1 MMIFRLG
8 HKSQHVIKNNSM
20 TLLVLLGPTGIGKT
34 DLSINLAKYFGT
46 EIVSADSRQIYKE
59 LDIGTAPPSP
69 AQLVEVKHHF
79 VKSHS
84 VFDDYTAGKY
94 EIEAMET
101 IERLFETNGFVW
113 LVGGSGLY
121 IDAVCKGI
129 DDIPGAGAEL
139 RKTIVERCETEGI
152 ESLRCEL
159 MRLDPGIDS
168 VIDIRNP
175 RRVMRA
181 LEACISSGKPYSSL
195 RKNFAKSRAFK
206 IVKIGLT
213 IDRNLLYDRINMR
226 VDRMMDTGLENE
238 ALTLYPFRELNAL
251 KTVGYRELFDCFD
264 GKTSLDESVEL
275 IKRNTRRYAK
285 RQISW
290 FARYPEI
297 KWFHP
302 DDFDA
307 ITKLIEN
314 PSI

>member
-1 MMIFRLG
+1 
-8 HKSQHVIKNNSM
+8 M
-20 TLLVLLGPTGIGKT
+20 TLLVLLGATGIGKT

-46 EIVSADSRQIYKE
+46 EIISADSRQIYKE

-69 AQLVEVKHHF
+69 AQLAEVKHHF

-84 VFDDYTAGKY
+84 IFDDYTAGKY

-101 IERLFETNGFVW
+101 IDRLSETNDFVW

-129 DDIPGAGAEL
+129 DDIPGADAEL
-139 RKTIVERCETEGI
+139 RKSIVERYKTEGL
-152 ESLRCEL
+152 ESLRFEL
-159 MRLDPGIDS
+159 MHLDPDIYNI
-168 VIDIRNP
+168 IDIHNP
-175 RRVMRA
+175 HRVMRA

-195 RKNFAKSRAFK
+195 RKNFAKSRSFK
-206 IVKIGLT
+206 IIKIGLT
-213 IDRNLLYDRINMR
+213 IDRNLLYDRINAR
-226 VDRMMDTGLENE
+226 VDKMMDAGLEYE
-238 ALTLYPFRELNAL
+238 ARTLYRFKELNAL

-307 ITKLIEN
+307 IAGFLELKTK
-314 PSI
+314 S

>member
-1 MMIFRLG
+1 
-8 HKSQHVIKNNSM
+8 M
-20 TLLVLLGPTGIGKT
+20 TLLVLLGATGIGKT

-59 LDIGTAPPSP
+59 MEIGTAPPSP
-69 AQLVEVKHHF
+69 AQLAEVKHHF

-84 VFDDYTAGKY
+84 VFDNYTAGKY
-94 EIEAMET
+94 EIEAMKT
-101 IERLFETNGFVW
+101 ICRLFETNSLVW
-113 LVGGSGLY
+113 LAGGSGLY

-129 DDIPGAGAEL
+129 DDIPCADAEL
-139 RKTIVERCETEGI
+139 RNAIVERYNKDGLENL
-152 ESLRCEL
+152 SLEL
-159 MRLDPGIDS
+159 MNLDPDICN
-168 VIDIRNP
+168 VIDIQNP

-181 LEACISSGKPYSSL
+181 LEACIKSGKPYSSL
-195 RKNFAKSRAFK
+195 RKNLAKARPFL

-213 IDRNLLYDRINMR
+213 IDRNLLYDRINTR
-226 VDRMMDTGLENE
+226 VDKMMYAGLENE
-238 ALTLYPFRELNAL
+238 ARSLYPLRELNAL
-251 KTVGYRELFDCFD
+251 QTVGYRELFDCFD
-264 GKTSLDESVEL
+264 GKTSLDEAVEL

-307 ITKLIEN
+307 IKKLILGMSN
-314 PSI
+314 K

>member
-1 MMIFRLG
+1 
-8 HKSQHVIKNNSM
+8 M
-20 TLLVLLGPTGIGKT
+20 TLLVLLGATGIGKT

-46 EIVSADSRQIYKE
+46 EIVSADSRQAYKE

-69 AQLVEVKHHF
+69 AQLAEVRHHF

-84 VFDDYTAGKY
+84 IFDDYTAGKY
-94 EIEAMET
+94 EIEALET
-101 IERLFETNGFVW
+101 IDRLFETNDFVW

-129 DDIPGAGAEL
+129 DDIPGADAEL
-139 RKTIVERCETEGI
+139 RKSIVERFETEGI
-152 ESLRCEL
+152 ESLRFEL
-159 MRLDPGIDS
+159 TRLDPDIYN
-168 VIDIRNP
+168 VIDIHNP

-195 RKNFAKSRAFK
+195 RKNFAKSRPFK

-213 IDRNLLYDRINMR
+213 IDRNLLYERINTR
-226 VDRMMDTGLENE
+226 VDKMLDAGLENE
-238 ALTLYPFRELNAL
+238 ARTLYRFKELNAL
-251 KTVGYRELFDCFD
+251 KTVGYRELFDYFE

-307 ITKLIEN
+307 IAGLINSEGLRM
-314 PSI
+314 SSKS